1 MKGIAERQF
10 AAGTYVCHR
19 GDRLDYWTG
28 VVTGLI
34 KIGAIS
40 ESGKATTFA
49 GAGAGGWFGEGTVLK
64 NEAANTISLP
74 CAIPTS
80 P

>member
-10 AAGTYVCHR
+10 AAGTYICHR

-28 VVTGLI
+28 VVSGLV
-34 KIGAIS
+34 KISAIS
-40 ESGKATTFA
+40 ESGKAVTFA
-49 GAGAGGWFGEGTVLK
+49 GAGAGGCSARAQSSSTRH
-64 NEAANTISLP
+64 ANTISSR
-74 CAIPTS
+74 CAIRAS